1 MSDTL
6 CNTELVNLHLYSG
19 WRIVRWM
26 GEREFRAE
34 RDGAVL
40 LVTLDHLERGNALS
54 GGAAAELADV
64 IDEASFGAGDVRG
77 VLIQAAGKHFCT
89 GADVSGRKNDSGERP
104 ISGHMIRSLAST
116 HHRCVASVF
125 NCRIPV
131 VAAVQGSAQGFGL
144 HLALAADFVVASE
157 QASFKDP
164 FTDRGFSV
172 DSGGSWLLPRLVGL
186 TRAKQFLYLA
196 EPLDAATALAWGLIH
211 QVVTHDEVATV
222 ARKLTDRLAARPTQ
236 AIAATKRLLNE
247 SGGYDLEQA
256 MHAESM
262 AVELTIR
269 TADFKEGM
277 SAFFQKRP
285 PDFTGG

>member
-1 MSDTL
+1 
-6 CNTELVNLHLYSG
+6 
-19 WRIVRWM
+19 M
-26 GEREFRAE
+26 GEREFTTE
-34 RDGAVL
+34 REGAVL
-40 LVTLDHLERGNALS
+40 LVTLDHQERGNALS
-54 GGAAAELADV
+54 GEAAAELADV
-64 IDEASFGAGDVRG
+64 IDDASFGAGDVRG

-89 GADVSGRKNDSGERP
+89 GADVSGRRERGGDHGGEKP

-211 QVVTHDEVATV
+211 QVVSHGAVATV
-222 ARKLTDRLAARPTQ
+222 ARDLTDRLAAGPTQ

-285 PDFTGG
+285 PDFTGS